1 MPALAGTPHTVEDIG
16 PFVSLFG
23 GVDVDLV
30 FGHVFGH
37 VDYTDHNPVVLLC
50 PLDHGGATSNIRPD
64 GPGSALGRTPSSN
77 QSLIV
82 LLLYILRLLTV
93 VELLPEH

>member
-1 MPALAGTPHTVEDIG
+1 MPALAGTAHTVEDIG

-50 PLDHGGATSNIRPD
+50 PLDHITSTWHLGDQECETNTSSGGYREFTA
-64 GPGSALGRTPSSN
+64 
-77 QSLIV
+77 
-82 LLLYILRLLTV
+82 
-93 VELLPEH
+93 

>member
-1 MPALAGTPHTVEDIG
+1 MPALAGTAHTVEDIG
-16 PFVSLFG
+16 PLVSLFG
-23 GVDVDLV
+23 GLDVDLV
-30 FGHVFGH
+30 FGHV
-37 VDYTDHNPVVLLC
+37 DYSDHNPVVLLC

>member
-1 MPALAGTPHTVEDIG
+1 MPALAGTAHTVEDNG

-23 GVDVDLV
+23 GVDVDL
-30 FGHVFGH
+30 VFGH

-50 PLDHGGATSNIRPD
+50 PLDHGGVTSNIRPD
-64 GPGSALGRTPSSN
+64 GPGSVLGRTPLLQPVSK
-77 QSLIV
+77 IV
-82 LLLYILRLLTV
+82 LLVLLTV